1 MCSGQ
6 PTQSANPV
14 RGLWLHSVAI
24 CCRALPSP
32 APFRVERSESQVVK
46 SSSASSASYSHS
58 ASSANIST
66 ICLFMHS
73 HCVAKANALRAN
85 ALWPLSSPETK
96 PVRVGILTQPFPPSS
111 LPSFHWKFSALPF
124 RLCHRRTLLFLSP
137 SHCVAPACHLATFR
151 GPTLPF
157 PSVRAPLQLVSHSNK
172 TNLHVI
178 SLALLKFLNILHE
191 MLKTLNGFPPKRE
204 GVVEG
209 RGVYVV
215 WVYSIWGLQLLA
227 GSARSG

>member
-14 RGLWLHSVAI
+14 RGLWPHSVAI

-85 ALWPLSSPETK
+85 ALWPLSSPG
-96 PVRVGILTQPFPPSS
+96 RSQYASASSHNPFLLVLLLFLFLSLEIFGAAVSFVPPPHVA
-111 LPSFHWKFSALPF
+111 LPLSRACLPPCYLSRPYPSLPF
-124 RLCHRRTLLFLSP
+124 RSCAFTTCQSFE
-137 SHCVAPACHLATFR
+137 
-151 GPTLPF
+151 
-157 PSVRAPLQLVSHSNK
+157 QN
-172 TNLHVI
+172 
-178 SLALLKFLNILHE
+178 
-191 MLKTLNGFPPKRE
+191 
-204 GVVEG
+204 
-209 RGVYVV
+209 
-215 WVYSIWGLQLLA
+215 
-227 GSARSG
+227 